1 MNYTQNRKIMQGL
14 LPRQPYG
21 VSPPSANGATRSV
34 AEASYKAKPRT
45 QCPQSDA
52 GSEGVIRGW
61 IGYFRVADM
70 KRTLM
75 SWNEWM
81 RRRF

>member
-21 VSPPSANGATRSV
+21 VSPRQQTVQHGPLLKLLTKRNRGRNV
-34 AEASYKAKPRT
+34 RRVMQKVK
-45 QCPQSDA
+45 
-52 GSEGVIRGW
+52 VFIRGW